1 MSSILRPN
9 IIHEAMEKMRII
21 INRLATAYSR
31 QKSFA
36 DNRKRAL
43 EFEVSDQVYL
53 KISPMKG
60 VMRSG
65 KKGKLSLR
73 YIGPYEILYRVG
85 NVAYEL

>member
-1 MSSILRPN
+1 MISD
-9 IIHEAMEKMRII
+9 
-21 INRLATAYSR
+21 RLDTAYSR
-31 QKSFA
+31 QKSDA

-43 EFEVSDQVYL
+43 FNVRDEVYL
-53 KISPMKG
+53 KISPMKD
-60 VMRSG
+60 MTRLG